1 MPTTRI
7 KYEVK
12 LGLGIDARNLKWTI
26 GFIWERPRRKQ
37 MNAVIEKSAM
47 RKVYLRLLP
56 LTMLMYFLC
65 YIDRINVSFAAL
77 TMNRDIGLTAAAY
90 GFSSTAFYVGYV
102 LFEVPSN
109 LVMDKVGARLWLARI
124 MVSWGLVSAATAAVV
139 GPTSFLVVR
148 FLLGAGEAGLFP
160 GTILL
165 FTYWFPDAHRGRI
178 IGSFT
183 LALPISVALGAP
195 ISTAILG
202 MDGVLGV
209 KGWQWI
215 YLLEAI
221 PTLIVGIFVLV
232 AMSDRPE
239 TAKWLSA
246 PEREWLAGT
255 LQNERH
261 AVEAGGK
268 LSIMGSMTDPKILLL
283 SLNYLGIVTASL
295 GLLLFI
301 PQIIRSLGASTMNT
315 GYATSLAYICG
326 AIAMILFGWLSDR
339 LGDRRWLLF
348 TTCMMATVG
357 LVTAGATMG
366 TWWSLAGMC
375 LATAG
380 FYGSKGPFW
389 AMPTMILT
397 GAAAA
402 SGIAFIN
409 AFGNVGGAVGPAL
422 VGWLKDTTGSYA
434 GGLYG
439 LAAFTGVGALIA
451 AVGLRIPR
459 RVGVGAVAPAE

>member
-1 MPTTRI
+1 MDI
-7 KYEVK
+7 S
-12 LGLGIDARNLKWTI
+12 
-26 GFIWERPRRKQ
+26 
-37 MNAVIEKSAM
+37 IEKAAM

-77 TMNRDIGLTAAAY
+77 TMNKDIGLTAATY

-124 MVSWGLVSAATAAVV
+124 MVTWGLISAATAAVV
-139 GPTSFLVVR
+139 GPTSFLLVR

-165 FTYWFPDAHRGRI
+165 FTYWFPDAYRGRI
-178 IGSFT
+178 IGVFT
-183 LALPISVALGAP
+183 LALPVSVALGAP

-202 MDGVLGV
+202 MDGVLGI
-209 KGWQWI
+209 KGWQWV
-215 YLLEAI
+215 YLLEAV
-221 PTLIVGIFVLV
+221 PTVIVGLFVFV
-232 AMSDRPE
+232 AMSDTPKG
-239 TAKWLSA
+239 AKWLSA
-246 PEREWLAGT
+246 DERDWLATT
-255 LQNERH
+255 LQAERH
-261 AVEAGGK
+261 AVEAGGRF
-268 LSIMGSMTDPKILLL
+268 SILGSMINPKVLLL
-283 SLNYLGIVTASL
+283 SVNYLGIVTASL

-315 GYATSLAYICG
+315 GYGTSLAYICG
-326 AIAMILFGWLSDR
+326 AISMILFGWLSDR

-348 TTCMMATVG
+348 ATCMMATAG
-357 LVTAGATMG
+357 LVIAGATMG

-380 FYGSKGPFW
+380 FYGTKGPFW
-389 AMPTMILT
+389 AMPTMLLT

-409 AFGNVGGAVGPAL
+409 AFGNIGGAVGPAL
-422 VGWLKDTTGSYA
+422 VGWLKDLTGSYA

-439 LAAFTGVGALIA
+439 LAAFTAVGALIA
-451 AVGLRIPR
+451 GVGLHIPR
-459 RVGVGAVAPAE
+459 RGAAGAVAPAE

>member
-1 MPTTRI
+1 MDT
-7 KYEVK
+7 
-12 LGLGIDARNLKWTI
+12 A
-26 GFIWERPRRKQ
+26 
-37 MNAVIEKSAM
+37 IEKTAM

-56 LTMLMYFLC
+56 LTVVMYFLC

-77 TMNRDIGLTAAAY
+77 TMNKDIGLTAATY
-90 GFSSTAFYVGYV
+90 GFSSTAFYIGYV

-124 MVSWGLVSAATAAVV
+124 MVTWGLISAATAVVV
-139 GPTSFLVVR
+139 GPSSFLLVR

-178 IGSFT
+178 IGFFT
-183 LALPISVALGAP
+183 LALPVSVALGAP

-215 YLLEAI
+215 YILEAA
-221 PTLIVGIFVLV
+221 PTVVVGLFVLL
-232 AMSDRPE
+232 AMTDRPA
-239 TAKWLSA
+239 TARWLSE
-246 PEREWLAGT
+246 PERTWLTAT
-255 LQNERH
+255 LQAERR
-261 AVEAGGK
+261 AVETGGTF
-268 LSIMGSMTDPKILLL
+268 SILGGMANPKILLM
-283 SLNYLGIVTASL
+283 SINYLGIVTASL

-301 PQIIRSLGASTMNT
+301 PQIIKSLGASTMNV
-315 GYATSLAYICG
+315 GYATSLAYVCG
-326 AIAMILFGWLSDR
+326 AISMVLFGWLSDR

-348 TTCMMATVG
+348 ATCVMATVG
-357 LVTAGATMG
+357 LALAGATMG
-366 TWWSLAGMC
+366 TWWSLVGMC

-380 FYGSKGPFW
+380 FYGTKGPFW
-389 AMPTMILT
+389 AMPTMLLT

-402 SGIAFIN
+402 GGIAFIN
-409 AFGNVGGAVGPAL
+409 AFGNIGGAVGPAL
-422 VGWLKDTTGSYA
+422 VGWLKDTTGSFA

-439 LAAFTGVGALIA
+439 LAIFTGVSAVIA
-451 AVGLRIPR
+451 AVGLHIPR
-459 RVGVGAVAPAE
+459 RVGVPVGATVGISKA

>member
-1 MPTTRI
+1 M
-7 KYEVK
+7 
-12 LGLGIDARNLKWTI
+12 D
-26 GFIWERPRRKQ
+26 
-37 MNAVIEKSAM
+37 NAIEKAAM

-77 TMNRDIGLTAAAY
+77 TMNKDIGLTAAAY
-90 GFSSTAFYVGYV
+90 GFSSTAFYIGYV

-124 MVSWGLVSAATAAVV
+124 MVSWGILSAATAAVV
-139 GPTSFLVVR
+139 GPTSFLLVR

-178 IGSFT
+178 IGLFT
-183 LALPISVALGAP
+183 LALPVSVALGAP

-215 YLLEAI
+215 YILEAA
-221 PTLIVGIFVLV
+221 PTILVGIFVLV
-232 AMSDRPE
+232 ALNDRPAD
-239 TAKWLSA
+239 AKWLTA
-246 PEREWLAGT
+246 PERSWLT
-255 LQNERH
+255 SQLQTERQ
-261 AVEAGGK
+261 AVEAGGTYSV
-268 LSIMGSMTDPKILLL
+268 LTGMTNAKVLLL
-283 SLNYLGIVTASL
+283 SVNYLGIVTASL
-295 GLLLFI
+295 GLLLFV
-301 PQIIRSLGASTMNT
+301 PQIIKSLGASNMNT
-315 GYATSLAYICG
+315 GYATSLAYVCG
-326 AIAMILFGWLSDR
+326 AVSMVLFGWLSDR

-348 TTCMMATVG
+348 ATCVLSTAG
-357 LVTAGATMG
+357 LAIAGATMG

-389 AMPTMILT
+389 AMPSMLLT

-402 SGIAFIN
+402 GGIAFIN
-409 AFGNVGGAVGPAL
+409 AFGNIGGAVGPAL
-422 VGWLKDTTGSYA
+422 VGWLKDVTGSYA

-439 LAAFTGVGALIA
+439 LAVFTGISAVIA
-451 AVGLRIPR
+451 AVALHIPR
-459 RVGVGAVAPAE
+459 RVNVRMAPAE